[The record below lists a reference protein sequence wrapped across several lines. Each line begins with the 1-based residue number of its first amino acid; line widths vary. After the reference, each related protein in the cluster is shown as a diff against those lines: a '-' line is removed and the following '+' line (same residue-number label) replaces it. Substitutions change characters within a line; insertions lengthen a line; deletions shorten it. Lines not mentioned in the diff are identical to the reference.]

1 MRAAMFALWALF
13 RLQRIKPSIMDV
25 PALPLVFCGFE
36 RFAVLSSRP
45 VTAAAGRGP
54 PAFM

>member
-13 RLQRIKPSIMDV
+13 RLQRVEPSIVDV
-25 PALPLVFCGFE
+25 PALSMGEPGFSL
-36 RFAVLSSRP
+36 RTLLPDRP

-54 PAFM
+54 PTAL